1 MSDISERIRK
11 IMDAKGINKSDLAR
25 IINVD
30 RSYASRLAAGIREPS
45 DRTISDICREFDI
58 NEKWLRTG
66 EGDMYI
72 PKTRNRL
79 LSEFFADILD
89 AKDDDPIREY
99 CTVLA
104 SLDPEQLHQLAEI
117 SRAMMEH
124 WKAIRENKHKKEE
137 ADP

>member
-1 MSDISERIRK
+1 
-11 IMDAKGINKSDLAR
+11 
-25 IINVD
+25 
-30 RSYASRLAAGIREPS
+30 
-45 DRTISDICREFDI
+45 
-58 NEKWLRTG
+58 
-66 EGDMYI
+66 MYI

-79 LSEFFADILD
+79 LSEFLQTFWMPKTMILSG
-89 AKDDDPIREY
+89 EY

>member
-58 NEKWLRTG
+58 NEKWLPNARRRYVHT
-66 EGDMYI
+66 
-72 PKTRNRL
+72 
-79 LSEFFADILD
+79 
-89 AKDDDPIREY
+89 
-99 CTVLA
+99 
-104 SLDPEQLHQLAEI
+104 
-117 SRAMMEH
+117 
-124 WKAIRENKHKKEE
+124 
-137 ADP
+137 